1 MHSSV
6 GFGPKFTHKLD
17 GMTNFYTGAD
27 GVIHMCEEVED
38 PEVEV
43 PRSLVVS
50 ICING
55 FLGIGMMLIMLFC
68 IGDVQDALTS
78 PTGFPFIQIFQQALP
93 NSTAFTTGLASLLL
107 VLLVSAVVAVTAAA
121 SRVTWAFARDDGL
134 PGSSYLKE
142 ASVPR
147 SNPTWYTIAD

>member
-1 MHSSV
+1 VFLHSSV
-6 GFGPKFTHKLD
+6 SFDSKFTRKSD
-17 GMTNFYTGAD
+17 GKPNVYTGAD

-93 NSTAFTTGLASLLL
+93 DSTAFTTGLASLLL

-147 SNPTWYTIAD
+147 SNPT